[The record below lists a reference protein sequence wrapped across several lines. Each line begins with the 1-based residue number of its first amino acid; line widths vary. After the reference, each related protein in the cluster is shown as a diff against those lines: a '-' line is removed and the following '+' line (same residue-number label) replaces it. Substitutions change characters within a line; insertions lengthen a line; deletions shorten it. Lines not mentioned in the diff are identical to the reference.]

1 MDFSETETAAGTDLA
16 ELWSA
21 RKFEPTAKQRLLY
34 EALARTPLD
43 GMSLVGYGG
52 AMGGGKTRALCELAL
67 DTALS
72 FPGTRVLLARHR
84 YTTLRTTTMEEFFG
98 MGADQFI
105 AGRDRTRPES
115 ARLRRKGW
123 PEGVESVVYFRH
135 LTEWT
140 GLGSEQ
146 YGAVFID
153 EAGEVAEQAAQMLI
167 TRLRHPAQRQ
177 RWFVA
182 ASNPWPG
189 WFQRW
194 FAGGELPAAALARAN
209 GRVEFIPARVE
220 DNKHL
225 PPHYAETQ
233 RSLLPRDW
241 VERFIDGKF
250 DAFAGLVYPHF
261 DPERHRWNAPA
272 PEFSA
277 YVGGI
282 DHGAPSDIGHMT
294 AAIVAGL
301 TKEGLLIR
309 LAEFEQ
315 RGPNVS
321 ERLERWMAEHEARLG
336 RPVHWRC
343 DRSQGAWIEKMQR
356 GGTRVAPSQGG
367 PGSVNR
373 GIGLVQARLA
383 DREEGGGPGS
393 RFDPLLEQFAKRMRE
408 YSWEQPRLDHEGEPK
423 PRKVDDDLVD
433 ADRYMHEE
441 AEAVETARRRQ
452 RPLIW
457 ELIEPDRGQPRR
469 RIRFSTHDR
478 LHRRP
483 GRAPARTAWPGI

>member
-1 MDFSETETAAGTDLA
+1 MASSKTAAGTDLA
-16 ELWSA
+16 KLWAA
-21 RKFEPTAKQRLLY
+21 RKFRPTAKQRLLY

-43 GMSLVGYGG
+43 GLSLVGYGG

-84 YTTLRTTTMEEFFG
+84 YTALRTTTMEEFFNCK
-98 MGADQFI
+98 ADQFI
-105 AGRDRTRPES
+105 TGRDRSRPES
-115 ARLRRKGW
+115 VRLRLKSWKKGI
-123 PEGVESVVYFRH
+123 ESVVYFRH

-153 EAGEVAEQAAQMLI
+153 EAGQVSEQAAQMLI

-194 FAGGELPAAALARAN
+194 FAGGELPADALAEAG
-209 GRVEFIPARVE
+209 GRIEFIPARVE
-220 DNKHL
+220 DNGHL
-225 PPHYAETQ
+225 PPNYAAMQ
-233 RSLLPRDW
+233 RLLLPRDW

-261 DPERHRWNAPA
+261 DPERHRWNAPL
-272 PEFSA
+272 PQFRA

-294 AAIVAGL
+294 AAIAAGL
-301 TKEGLLIR
+301 TEDGLLIR

-315 RGPNVS
+315 RGPNVG
-321 ERLERWMAEHEARLG
+321 ERLERWMAEREAQLG
-336 RPVHWRC
+336 RAVHWRC

-356 GGTRVAPSQGG
+356 GGARVAPSQGG

-383 DREEGGGPGS
+383 DREEGGAPGGWFHP
-393 RFDPLLEQFAKRMRE
+393 RLEQFPKRMRE
-408 YSWEQPRLDHEGEPK
+408 YAWEEPRADHEGEPK
-423 PRKVDDDLVD
+423 PRKLDDDLVD

-441 AEAVETARRRQ
+441 AEAAEAGLHGRRRM
-452 RPLIW
+452 W
-457 ELIEPDRGQPRR
+457 ELREPARGQRR
-469 RIRFSTHDR
+469 SRIGLSTHDR

-483 GRAPARTAWPGI
+483 GRAAARTAWPGI